1 MAMTNFDFRGVLN
14 NLLFFTG
21 TLYVL
26 DMTGVDEV
34 ITNAIGV
41 EGNASTLKRALASAV
56 ILETV
61 VLVGKAV
68 EDTSLDRLKNLLQ

>member
-26 DMTGVDEV
+26 DATGVDEV
-34 ITNAIGV
+34 ITNAIGA
-41 EGNASTLKRALASAV
+41 EGSASTLKRAFASAV
-56 ILETV
+56 ILESV
-61 VLVGKAV
+61 VLVGNMV
-68 EDTSLDRLKNLLQ
+68 EDTSLGRLKNLLQ